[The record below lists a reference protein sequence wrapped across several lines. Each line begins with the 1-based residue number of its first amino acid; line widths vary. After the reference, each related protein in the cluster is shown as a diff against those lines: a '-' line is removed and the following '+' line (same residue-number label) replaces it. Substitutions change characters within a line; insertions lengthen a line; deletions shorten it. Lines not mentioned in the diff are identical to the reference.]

1 MNNKSKPSAFPAFG
15 IRAAK
20 VRSFLEMTKQN
31 VIYFYFKKHFLIET
45 FAFSDYS
52 CIFATDMSSLRQ

>member
-20 VRSFLEMTKQN
+20 VRSFGQLTKQN
-31 VIYFYFKKHFLIET
+31 VIYFYPAWKDLI
-45 FAFSDYS
+45 
-52 CIFATDMSSLRQ
+52 

>member
-31 VIYFYFKKHFLIET
+31 VIYFYFKKHFLVET

-52 CIFATDMSSLRQ
+52 CIFAGDMRC

>member
-1 MNNKSKPSAFPAFG
+1 MNNKSKLSAFPAFG

-52 CIFATDMSSLRQ
+52 CIFAGDMRR